1 MYAKYLGERT
11 MSNAED
17 GDTQLR
23 SQELDDLVASTD
35 TGGRTPDSRF
45 VMMLLSGL
53 ALAWAV
59 WQVWIASPVS
69 YQIGWGVF
77 SSKEA
82 RPIHLAFAI
91 FLAYLAYPATKRSPR
106 HVVPILDWVLAS
118 LGALC
123 TLYLFAFDSALSD
136 TLFGSRLSDR
146 PGNPNSTDIVVAC
159 GRYGVVARG
168 DTACVGAAPDDGCDI
183 LPHIHIPVE
192 V

>member
-1 MYAKYLGERT
+1 

-82 RPIHLAFAI
+82 RPFIWHLRFSWPI
-91 FLAYLAYPATKRSPR
+91 WLIPQRS
-106 HVVPILDWVLAS
+106 
-118 LGALC
+118 G
-123 TLYLFAFDSALSD
+123 
-136 TLFGSRLSDR
+136 R
-146 PGNPNSTDIVVAC
+146 PGMSCRSST
-159 GRYGVVARG
+159 
-168 DTACVGAAPDDGCDI
+168 GC
-183 LPHIHIPVE
+183 
-192 V
+192 